1 MHTIVNNPPR
11 LWLAALFCTIICG
24 LVASLAH
31 AQGADNRLH
40 AQVQLLETKV
50 QVLEARL
57 QKQELASIKAAEELA
72 AAKAQFQLDLTVLK
86 SQVDLIGMT
95 QLRLVADVEQLKS
108 NEPGKPDKPSDQ
120 ATARAPFV
128 VKDAAGN
135 IIFRVDVGAGNA
147 PRAVVGSASG
157 ARIELVADPKGSHL
171 RVSDAEQSAGLG
183 KFDKDG
189 VGLFLRRG
197 DKEFGELAADKA
209 GAGILRVFGTS
220 GRPVGAMF
228 SDADGGRVALT
239 SATGGKTALSLSV
252 TPTGGKVRL
261 FPAEGGSARAELS
274 ADGAT
279 GSVNLFASD
288 GTNAASL
295 SSVTSKA
302 GRLQLTNGRGN
313 IAVEAGA
320 DSSTGKG
327 MVSAGPFDG
336 GVAGTMGGAMEPASS
351 IVGRSKAK

>member
-1 MHTIVNNPPR
+1 M
-11 LWLAALFCTIICG
+11 
-24 LVASLAH
+24 
-31 AQGADNRLH
+31 
-40 AQVQLLETKV
+40 QL
-50 QVLEARL
+50 LEARL
-57 QKQELASIKAAEELA
+57 QKQELASVKAAEELA
-72 AAKAQFQLDLTVLK
+72 AAKAQFKLELTVLK
-86 SQVDLIGMT
+86 SQVDLIGTT

-108 NEPGKPDKPSDQ
+108 DEPDEPGKPDKVSDQ
-120 ATARAPFV
+120 ATVRAPFV

-135 IIFRVDVGAGNA
+135 IIFKIDVGTGNV

-157 ARIELVADPKGSHL
+157 ARVELVADPKGSHL
-171 RVSDAEQSAGLG
+171 QVSDAEQSAGLG

-189 VGLFLRRG
+189 VGLFLRKG

-220 GRPVGAMF
+220 GKPVGAMF

-239 SATGGKTALSLSV
+239 GATGGKTALSLAV
-252 TPTGGKVRL
+252 TTTGGKVRV

-274 ADGAT
+274 ADGAV

-288 GTNAASL
+288 GTNAATL

-302 GRLQLTNGRGN
+302 GRLQLSNGRGS

-336 GVAGTMGGAMEPASS
+336 GVAGTMGGGMEPASS
-351 IVGRSKAK
+351 IVGRSKGK